1 MTQEQFTNDQ
11 LAVLQRFRDGEL
23 IDSDT
28 MRTIFASDDPFA
40 GKFLG
45 LQFVSFQA
53 NEVRATLHADE
64 RLHQPFGIVHGG
76 VWCSVI
82 ESVASIAG
90 WLHVALDGYVVV
102 GVSNTTDFLRPH
114 VAGTVTVTGTPLH
127 LGRQQQLWEVDI
139 QNETMKRVAHGQVR
153 LHVMRPARETSR

>member
-1 MTQEQFTNDQ
+1 MQEQFANDQ
-11 LAVLQRFRDGEL
+11 VAVLTRFRAGEL
-23 IDSDT
+23 ISPET
-28 MRTIFASDDPFA
+28 MRTVFAGDDPFA
-40 GKFLG
+40 GQFLG

-53 NEVRATLHADE
+53 DEVRATLTADKH
-64 RLHQPFGIVHGG
+64 LHQPFGIVHGG
-76 VWCSVI
+76 VWCSAI

-114 VAGTVTVTGTPLH
+114 VAGTVTVSGTPLH

-139 QNETMKRVAHGQVR
+139 RNDMMKRVAHGQVR
-153 LHVMRPARETSR
+153 LHVMRPPAEAPR